1 MAERP
6 VSTQATSGAGTI
18 FEYRVA
24 AIMLGRL
31 LRSAHVPV
39 GTAQPLARIGLQR
52 RNVGYP
58 FDDIVP
64 HTSPREASFV
74 APTIQFQVKVSL
86 PIATKDKDAAFVK
99 VMAAA
104 LNACRMNR
112 AEVRAGAMLLGLA
125 VGEDPGGVLPDL
137 AFLAEKARGHVGP
150 ESFEEQIHPEAVSRK
165 RRNLYMNVSAA
176 VATAATTDEP
186 VLVLSMVHEVLAAL
200 HIWHASAGHEGSDWR
215 TELDALADTA
225 SAAGLTAS
233 DLLNYLCML
242 AEAFA
247 EHGGLVDAALV
258 RRELLRRYGIHVAPP
273 ESSRRRNSGGLT
285 VNIGQINGPVYN
297 SDVMNIYDH
306 RPDH

>member
-1 MAERP
+1 MTERP
-6 VSTQATSGAGTI
+6 VSTQATSGAGTV

-39 GTAQPLARIGLQR
+39 GTAQPLARVGLQR
-52 RNVGYP
+52 RNAGYP
-58 FDDIVP
+58 FDDIVA
-64 HTSPREASFV
+64 HTAPREASFI

-104 LNACRMNR
+104 LNACRTHS
-112 AEVRAGAMLLGLA
+112 ADVRAGAMLLGLA

-137 AFLAEKARGHVGP
+137 TFLAEKARGHVSP
-150 ESFEEQIHPEAVSRK
+150 ESFEEQIRPGAVSRK
-165 RRNLYMNVSAA
+165 RRNLYTNVCAA
-176 VATAATTDEP
+176 VAAAATTDDP
-186 VLVLSMVHEVLAAL
+186 LLVLSMVHELLAAL
-200 HIWHASAGHEGSDWR
+200 HIWHASAGHEGNEWR

-225 SAAGLTAS
+225 SGAGLAAS
-233 DLLNYLCML
+233 DLLNHLCML

-247 EHGGLVDAALV
+247 EHGGLVDAAHV
-258 RRELLRRYGIHVAPP
+258 RRELLSRFGIHLAPRA
-273 ESSRRRNSGGLT
+273 SSRQSRSGRLT

-297 SDVMNIYDH
+297 SEVMNIYGH
-306 RPDH
+306 